1 MSSKSR
7 PKSHCFFLYS
17 FRRQNAFE
25 RPLSEMW
32 ERKQAEKEGKDKY
45 HGNHQND
52 ESESKTQH
60 KATTF
65 QWEPQSTN
73 SSDKRSGKGPKIWSI
88 DGDGKMDAFKS
99 LEDMK
104 YHLDRT
110 VDAKVK
116 LRTDRKLIFRDPNP
130 WTYTPEQAAELGLL
144 SEVPKDYKEK
154 QMAKK
159 RAEVLNKRHLERYG
173 KPLGYDENMD
183 DGSELN
189 PGQVEYHRKGKV
201 TTFTQSDMPRDPE
214 DDKEIED
221 MTEQE
226 YEQWLKDERGWA
238 AWKDDNEKGAGNPYY
253 H

>member
-1 MSSKSR
+1 
-7 PKSHCFFLYS
+7 
-17 FRRQNAFE
+17 
-25 RPLSEMW
+25 MW
-32 ERKQAEKEGKDKY
+32 ERKQAEKEEDDKDKY
-45 HGNHQND
+45 HDHHSSQGGRGGD
-52 ESESKTQH
+52 DVECKSQH
-60 KATTF
+60 KATHF
-65 QWEPQSTN
+65 QWEP
-73 SSDKRSGKGPKIWSI
+73 KGGGGAASGKGTRVWTI
-88 DGDGKMDAFKS
+88 DGDGKMDAFTS

-104 YHLDRT
+104 YALDRT

-116 LRTDRKLIFRDPNP
+116 LRTDRKLVFRDPNP

-144 SEVPKDYKEK
+144 SEVPKDYREQ

-159 RAEVLNKRHLERYG
+159 RAAVLNKRHIERHG
-173 KPLGYDENMD
+173 KPMGYDEDRD
-183 DGSELN
+183 DGTELN

-201 TTFTQSDMPRDPE
+201 TTFTTSDMPRDPE